1 MTIPKKFTDE
11 VEEWAKANPQTRL
24 TGRDRERFINLYYQ
38 CDPSSIKTK
47 KEVSKTVS
55 YQVGRFRQVFM
66 KTHKRSR
73 PIGSDGGHSKE
84 ETKKR
89 NAINNP
95 IYSPIYSKKRN
106 LIYNPIYNPI
116 NSKKRKQKRKAENKK
131 LLEEND
137 LSSLKLEEQEVK
149 AAVTTILN
157 DVVIDGKYT
166 LQEAIDSKKFAI
178 YFGTTKNALKYEAL
192 KFLTTRGRSTRGDP
206 TRNTPILQI
215 VNDEGNNRSI
225 TEQTARDKLGAKSV
239 EVYVGRLRS
248 NACAVEDE
256 LQKRNKH
263 LHYPYRLYREIAK
276 GIKNDKEAVEDS
288 NFICRTF
295 VTYFKI
301 DENSLVYGKGKIPE
315 KNSAES
321 FTINGHKVTIHP

>member
-1 MTIPKKFTDE
+1 MILPKIFTDK
-11 VEEWAKANPQTRL
+11 VEEWAKANPQTIL
-24 TGRDRERFINLYYQ
+24 TGRDRERLINFYYQ
-38 CDPSSIKTK
+38 CDPSSLKTR
-47 KEVSKTVS
+47 KEVSLTVS
-55 YQVGRFRQVFM
+55 YQLGRFRRVFM
-66 KTHKRSR
+66 ITHPSSR
-73 PIGSDGGHSKE
+73 QIGSDGGHSKE
-84 ETKKR
+84 ETNKRNAISNPITNEKWNPINSKKW

-95 IYSPIYSKKRN
+95 IYSK
-106 LIYNPIYNPI
+106 
-116 NSKKRKQKRKAENKK
+116 KRKAEVFAANKRVV
-131 LLEEND
+131 EEND
-137 LSSLKLEEQEVK
+137 LSNLMLTEEEVTEKVNNILKTVC
-149 AAVTTILN
+149 
-157 DVVIDGKYT
+157 IDGKYT

-321 FTINGHKVTIHP
+321 FTINGHKVTIHS